1 MKQTGSM
8 TILEHLACAMEDLND
23 ENFQKDPEEA
33 KLLIEKSRALSE
45 LAARYTDVI
54 RTDQEE
60 KRIII
65 EAMNVAGKW
74 NYNKN
79 ELPKGLGFYPE
90 EKSNETL

>member
-23 ENFQKDPEEA
+23 KDFIKNPDQA
-33 KLLIEKSRALSE
+33 KLLIEKSRAMSD
-45 LAARYTDVI
+45 LAAQYTDVI

-65 EAMNVAGKW
+65 DAMNVAGRY
-74 NYNKN
+74 NYTTEEIKN
-79 ELPKGLGFYPE
+79 VLQIEQK
-90 EKSNETL
+90 

>member
-23 ENFQKDPEEA
+23 KDFIKNPDQA
-33 KLLIEKSRALSE
+33 KLLIEKSRAMSD
-45 LAARYTDVI
+45 LAAQYTDVI

-65 EAMNVAGKW
+65 DAMNVAGKY
-74 NYNKN
+74 NYTTEEIKN
-79 ELPKGLGFYPE
+79 VLQIEQK
-90 EKSNETL
+90 